1 MTEEFDL
8 IFKIVLIGDS
18 GVGKTNL
25 LARYLKKEYKEETKA
40 TVGVEF
46 GEKKYELSGLKI
58 KAQIWDTAG
67 QERYKAITSMYYK
80 GAKGALI
87 VFDLSSKNTFQNV
100 EKWYNE
106 IKKTADPNI
115 NLILIGN
122 KSDLKDKRQI
132 STEEGENK
140 AKEMNVAYLETSAL
154 NCDNVDKAFDA
165 LIEAISNKMKKEM
178 EAEEEENDDN
188 NNDNIQNKN
197 FKDEKQNQM
206 INLNT
211 GNKGNKDN
219 INKNCCQNIPF
230 LKDKK

>member
-1 MTEEFDL
+1 MTDEFDI

-25 LARYLKKEYKEETKA
+25 LGRYLKKEYKEETKA

-46 GEKKYELSGLKI
+46 GEKKYELNGLKI

-106 IKKTADPNI
+106 IKKTSDPNI

-154 NCDNVDKAFDA
+154 NADNVDKAFDL
-165 LIEAISNKMKKEM
+165 LIQEITKKMKKEI
-178 EAEEEENDDN
+178 EEEEYEENDIHDDN
-188 NNDNIQNKN
+188 KIQDVKENKT
-197 FKDEKQNQM
+197 

-211 GNKGNKDN
+211 NNKVSEGNLK
-219 INKNCCQNIPF
+219 KNCCQNIPI

>member
-25 LARYLKKEYKEETKA
+25 LGRYLKKEYKEETKA

-46 GEKKYELSGLKI
+46 GEKKYELNGLKI

-165 LIEAISNKMKKEM
+165 LIEAISKKMKMEI

-211 GNKGNKDN
+211 DNKGNKEN
-219 INKNCCQNIPF
+219 FNQNCCQNIPF

>member
-87 VFDLSSKNTFQNV
+87 VFDLSSKILFKMMKN
-100 EKWYNE
+100 
-106 IKKTADPNI
+106 NI
-115 NLILIGN
+115 MKLKILQILILI
-122 KSDLKDKRQI
+122 
-132 STEEGENK
+132 
-140 AKEMNVAYLETSAL
+140 
-154 NCDNVDKAFDA
+154 
-165 LIEAISNKMKKEM
+165 
-178 EAEEEENDDN
+178 
-188 NNDNIQNKN
+188 
-197 FKDEKQNQM
+197 
-206 INLNT
+206 
-211 GNKGNKDN
+211 
-219 INKNCCQNIPF
+219 
-230 LKDKK
+230 

>member
-8 IFKIVLIGDS
+8 IFKIVIIGDS

-25 LARYLKKEYKEETKA
+25 IGRYLKNEYKEDSKA

-46 GEKKYELSGLKI
+46 GEKKYEINGLKI

-67 QERYKAITSMYYK
+67 QERYRAITSMYYK
-80 GAKGALI
+80 GAKGGLI
-87 VFDLSSKNTFQNV
+87 VFDLSSKSTFQNV
-100 EKWYNE
+100 EKWFNE
-106 IKKTADPNI
+106 IKKTADPTI

-165 LIEAISNKMKKEM
+165 LIEAISKKMKMEI

-211 GNKGNKDN
+211 DNKGNKEN
-219 INKNCCQNIPF
+219 FNQNCCQNIPL

>member
-8 IFKIVLIGDS
+8 IFKIVIIGDS

-25 LARYLKKEYKEETKA
+25 IGRYLKNEYKEDSKA

-46 GEKKYELSGLKI
+46 GEKKYEINGLKI

-67 QERYKAITSMYYK
+67 QERYRAITSMYYK
-80 GAKGALI
+80 GAKGGLI
-87 VFDLSSKNTFQNV
+87 VFDLSSKSTFQNV
-100 EKWYNE
+100 EKWFNE
-106 IKKTADPNI
+106 IKKTADPTI

-154 NCDNVDKAFDA
+154 NADNVDKAFDL
-165 LIEAISNKMKKEM
+165 LIQEITKKMKKEI
-178 EAEEEENDDN
+178 EEEEYEENDIHDDN
-188 NNDNIQNKN
+188 KIQDVKENKT
-197 FKDEKQNQM
+197 

-211 GNKGNKDN
+211 NNKVSKGNLKE
-219 INKNCCQNIPF
+219 NCCQNIPIF
-230 LKDKK
+230 KDKK

>member
-1 MTEEFDL
+1 MTDEFDI

-25 LARYLKKEYKEETKA
+25 LGRYLKKEYKEETKA

-46 GEKKYELSGLKI
+46 GEKKYELNGLKI

-154 NCDNVDKAFDA
+154 NSDNVDKAFDL
-165 LIEAISNKMKKEM
+165 LIQEITKKMKKEI
-178 EAEEEENDDN
+178 EEEEYEENDIHDDN
-188 NNDNIQNKN
+188 KIQDVKENKT
-197 FKDEKQNQM
+197 

-211 GNKGNKDN
+211 NNKVSKGNLKE
-219 INKNCCQNIPF
+219 NCCQNIPIF
-230 LKDKK
+230 KDKK

>member
-8 IFKIVLIGDS
+8 IFKIVIIGDS

-25 LARYLKKEYKEETKA
+25 IGRYLKNEYKEDSKA

-46 GEKKYELSGLKI
+46 GEKKYEINGLKI

-67 QERYKAITSMYYK
+67 QERYRAITSMYYK
-80 GAKGALI
+80 GAKGGLI
-87 VFDLSSKNTFQNV
+87 VFDLSSKSTFQNV
-100 EKWYNE
+100 EKWFNE
-106 IKKTADPNI
+106 IKKTADPTI

-140 AKEMNVAYLETSAL
+140 AKEMNVPYLETSAL
-154 NCDNVDKAFDA
+154 NADNVDKAFD
-165 LIEAISNKMKKEM
+165 LIIQEITKKMKKEI
-178 EAEEEENDDN
+178 EEEEYEENDIHDDN
-188 NNDNIQNKN
+188 KIQDVKENKT
-197 FKDEKQNQM
+197 

-211 GNKGNKDN
+211 NNKVSKGNLKE
-219 INKNCCQNIPF
+219 NCCQNIPIF
-230 LKDKK
+230 KDKK

>member
-1 MTEEFDL
+1 
-8 IFKIVLIGDS
+8 
-18 GVGKTNL
+18 
-25 LARYLKKEYKEETKA
+25 
-40 TVGVEF
+40 
-46 GEKKYELSGLKI
+46 
-58 KAQIWDTAG
+58 
-67 QERYKAITSMYYK
+67 MYYK

-188 NNDNIQNKN
+188 NNIQNKN

>member
-8 IFKIVLIGDS
+8 IFKIVIIGDS

-25 LARYLKKEYKEETKA
+25 IGRYLKNEYKEDSKA

-46 GEKKYELSGLKI
+46 GEKKYEINGLKI

-67 QERYKAITSMYYK
+67 QERYRAITSMYYK
-80 GAKGALI
+80 GAKGGLI
-87 VFDLSSKNTFQNV
+87 VFDLSSKSTFQNV
-100 EKWYNE
+100 EKWFNE
-106 IKKTADPNI
+106 IKKTADPTI

-154 NCDNVDKAFDA
+154 NADNVDKAFDL
-165 LIEAISNKMKKEM
+165 LIQEITKKMKKEI
-178 EAEEEENDDN
+178 EEEEYEENDIHDDN
-188 NNDNIQNKN
+188 KIQDVKENKT
-197 FKDEKQNQM
+197 

-211 GNKGNKDN
+211 NNKVSEGNLK
-219 INKNCCQNIPF
+219 KNCCQNIHI
-230 LKDKK
+230 LKDNK

>member
-1 MTEEFDL
+1 MTDEFDI

-25 LARYLKKEYKEETKA
+25 LGRYLKKEYKEETKA

-46 GEKKYELSGLKI
+46 GEKKYELNGLKI

-154 NCDNVDKAFDA
+154 NCDNVDIAFDA
-165 LIEAISNKMKKEM
+165 LIEAISKKMKMEI

-211 GNKGNKDN
+211 DNKGNKEN
-219 INKNCCQNIPF
+219 FNQNCCQNIPL

>member
-1 MTEEFDL
+1 MTDEFDI

-25 LARYLKKEYKEETKA
+25 LGRYLKKEYKEETKA

-46 GEKKYELSGLKI
+46 GEKKYELNGLKI

-140 AKEMNVAYLETSAL
+140 AKEMNVAYLETSSL
-154 NCDNVDKAFDA
+154 NCDNVYKAFDT
-165 LIEAISNKMKKEM
+165 LMK
-178 EAEEEENDDN
+178 
-188 NNDNIQNKN
+188 
-197 FKDEKQNQM
+197 
-206 INLNT
+206 
-211 GNKGNKDN
+211 
-219 INKNCCQNIPF
+219 
-230 LKDKK
+230 

>member
-1 MTEEFDL
+1 MTDEFDI

-25 LARYLKKEYKEETKA
+25 LGRYLKKEYKEETKA

-46 GEKKYELSGLKI
+46 GEKKYELNGLKI

-67 QERYKAITSMYYK
+67 QERYKAIISMYYK

-165 LIEAISNKMKKEM
+165 LIEAISKKMKMEI

-211 GNKGNKDN
+211 DNKGNKEN
-219 INKNCCQNIPF
+219 FNQNCCQNIPL

>member
-1 MTEEFDL
+1 MTDEFDI

-25 LARYLKKEYKEETKA
+25 LGRYLKKEYKEETKA

-46 GEKKYELSGLKI
+46 GEKKYELNGLKI

-165 LIEAISNKMKKEM
+165 LIEAISKKMKMEI

-197 FKDEKQNQM
+197 FKDEKQN
-206 INLNT
+206 
-211 GNKGNKDN
+211 
-219 INKNCCQNIPF
+219 
-230 LKDKK
+230 

>member
-1 MTEEFDL
+1 MTDEFDI

-18 GVGKTNL
+18 GGGNTNL
-25 LARYLKKEYKEETKA
+25 LGRYLKKEYKEETKA

-46 GEKKYELSGLKI
+46 GEKKYELNGLKI

-67 QERYKAITSMYYK
+67 QERYKAITRMYYK

-165 LIEAISNKMKKEM
+165 LIEAISKKMKMEI

-211 GNKGNKDN
+211 DNKGNKEN
-219 INKNCCQNIPF
+219 FNQNCCQNIPL

>member
-1 MTEEFDL
+1 MTDEFDI

-25 LARYLKKEYKEETKA
+25 LGRYLKKEYKEETKA

-46 GEKKYELSGLKI
+46 GEKKYELNGLKI

-122 KSDLKDKRQI
+122 KRDLKDKR
-132 STEEGENK
+132 
-140 AKEMNVAYLETSAL
+140 
-154 NCDNVDKAFDA
+154 
-165 LIEAISNKMKKEM
+165 
-178 EAEEEENDDN
+178 
-188 NNDNIQNKN
+188 
-197 FKDEKQNQM
+197 
-206 INLNT
+206 
-211 GNKGNKDN
+211 
-219 INKNCCQNIPF
+219 
-230 LKDKK
+230 